1 MKKRKTFSGYAFLK
15 SEVVPSMISFGK
27 KKSVILNK
35 KKLFSLKIQFQYFL
49 RYTYRYLIKT
59 LKIRL
64 IFIYNL
70 MNVLNGVNELRKAI
84 KTICYGY
91 VINVKKSFFISSKK
105 LNLPLIKFINN

>member
-1 MKKRKTFSGYAFLK
+1 MLIVFFW
-15 SEVVPSMISFGK
+15 E
-27 KKSVILNK
+27 KKSRNFKIT
-35 KKLFSLKIQFQYFL
+35 KLFSLKIRFQDFL

-64 IFIYNL
+64 IFIHYL
-70 MNVLNGVNELRKAI
+70 MIVLNDVKYLKKAI

>member
-1 MKKRKTFSGYAFLK
+1 MLIVFFKEKKGCNFKLA
-15 SEVVPSMISFGK
+15 
-27 KKSVILNK
+27 
-35 KKLFSLKIQFQYFL
+35 KLFSLKIQFQDFL
-49 RYTYRYLIKT
+49 RYAYRYLIKT